1 MNLLSRSKMPSDYKL
16 SPSDSEE
23 FLWTEKGTLY
33 SKEYDDVYFADGK
46 GTDETEY
53 VFLEGSGF
61 AEKLNELNT
70 DDIPPMA
77 YATSLKNVFR
87 EDKQES
93 SFSRQEI
100 LELSPSS
107 TNGFFKV
114 PKILE

>member
-1 MNLLSRSKMPSDYKL
+1 MNIDIKQIEQVASLSRISL
-16 SPSDSEE
+16 
-23 FLWTEKGTLY
+23 
-33 SKEYDDVYFADGK
+33 
-46 GTDETEY
+46 TDEEKDIFREQLTDILSY
-53 VFLEGSGF
+53 I
-61 AEKLNELNT
+61 EKLNELDT
-70 DDIPPMA
+70 DDVQPMA

-93 SFSRQEI
+93 SFARQEI